1 VRKCAVFLLI
11 VSSSCGLSQL
21 AIGKNHPR
29 LVIFYLLEKKVIA
42 KTIGTWKLIQGKPL
56 TYN

>member
-1 VRKCAVFLLI
+1 MCGVFINYELKLR
-11 VSSSCGLSQL
+11 VESTG
-21 AIGKNHPR
+21 GKNHPR
-29 LVIFYLLEKKVIA
+29 LVIFSLLEKKVIA